1 MKVIYHA
8 RVPIIKAVVSS
19 DGGGDGSGDNINFNI
34 DISVDGP
41 AHSGLATSAFTS
53 YLSDHLP
60 NLAPLTIVLKSLLQV
75 MYAFTELII
84 NAVSM
89 SDIYRSSLPVT
100 RKTLF
105 LAIHI

>member
-1 MKVIYHA
+1 MKLIDRA

-19 DGGGDGSGDNINFNI
+19 DGGGGGSCDNISFNI

-75 MYAFTELII
+75 MYA
-84 NAVSM
+84 
-89 SDIYRSSLPVT
+89 YP
-100 RKTLF
+100 
-105 LAIHI
+105 